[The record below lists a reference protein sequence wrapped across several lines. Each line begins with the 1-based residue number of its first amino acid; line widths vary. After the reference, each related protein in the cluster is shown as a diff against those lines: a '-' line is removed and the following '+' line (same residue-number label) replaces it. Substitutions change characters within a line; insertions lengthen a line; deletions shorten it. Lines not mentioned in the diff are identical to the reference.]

1 MTDREQNMI
10 DLKRGLAEL
19 SKSVKEILALLEATL
34 ERK

>member
-1 MTDREQNMI
+1 MTDREQT
-10 DLKRGLAEL
+10 LKDFAKGLDEL